1 MKRIILLSIV
11 SLLFLSSC
19 YDEYVKDY
27 DFSAVYF
34 ANQANTRTVVVGEG
48 LKIEVGV
55 VLAGVIANKQDR
67 VIEYT
72 WDNSLV
78 TSDILAALKS
88 GSSYIKEA
96 VKGVEVLQPMP
107 KDFVTL
113 SDDSRIIIPKGDHLG
128 KITVKVDSAK
138 FLSDVSTLKAKY
150 ALPIKIVSADA
161 DSIPESMRTT
171 VIGLHYENML
181 FGHYWH
187 GGVTEVRDASGKVI
201 DRIEYPTAIPQP
213 ENNVWTLTT
222 TAPFSLESNTLGNGS
237 VKGSMKLTL
246 QPDGNILIEKADK
259 SAVNVTADGECRFN
273 QASLLQERKIFL
285 KYKFENG
292 DGTTS
297 HATDTLTFR
306 NRIRD
311 GVNEWQ
317 DENPDHYSL

>member
-1 MKRIILLSIV
+1 MKKILLSIV

-19 YDEYVKDY
+19 YKDYVKDY
-27 DFSAVYF
+27 DYSGVYF
-34 ANQANTRTVVVGEG
+34 ANQVNTRTVVVGEG

-55 VLAGVIANKQDR
+55 VLAGVIENKQDR
-67 VIEYT
+67 TVEYV

-78 TSDILAALKS
+78 TSEVLAALHS
-88 GSSYIKEA
+88 GSTYMKEA
-96 VKGVEVLQPMP
+96 VEGVEVLNPLP
-107 KDFVTL
+107 KDFVAL
-113 SDDSRIIIPKGDHLG
+113 SNDSRIIIPKGDHLG
-128 KITVKVDSAK
+128 KITVKVDSVK

-150 ALPIKIVSADA
+150 ALPLKIVSADA
-161 DSIPESMRTT
+161 DSIPESMSTT

-187 GGVTEVRDASGKVI
+187 GGITEIRDAAGKVI

-222 TAPFSLESNTLGNGS
+222 TAPFSLESGTLGNGS
-237 VKGSMKLTL
+237 VKGSMRLTL
-246 QPDGNILIEKADK
+246 QPDGNIQIEKAAK

-273 QASLLQERKIFL
+273 KASLLQERKIFL

-317 DENPDHYSL
+317 DENPENYND